1 LQFLKE
7 KKKNPG
13 SGYAIRKNDCSES
26 ALNHCGSETQVKT
39 LLCLLYYKEKT
50 KNHGNSG
57 VPKTPETYRY
67 TTKFSCFFIERR
79 LSAPGLGG
87 AGLSPGENNSG
98 GELSFL
104 AAETR
109 SLMRG
114 AGDLTPM
121 NGQQASDAR
130 LHGASSRRLLIGHP
144 SSASGPMGG
153 ETGFPLASRPHMRG
167 PAGGQMGAAHYRRF
181 QDSSFSSFRHCTQSL
196 TQ

>member
-1 LQFLKE
+1 MK
-7 KKKNPG
+7 
-13 SGYAIRKNDCSES
+13 
-26 ALNHCGSETQVKT
+26 
-39 LLCLLYYKEKT
+39 
-50 KNHGNSG
+50 
-57 VPKTPETYRY
+57 PKTPETYPVHIEILMLV
-67 TTKFSCFFIERR
+67 CWPFIERR

-87 AGLSPGENNSG
+87 AGLSPGENSG

-121 NGQQASDAR
+121 NGQQAADSR
-130 LHGASSRRLLIGHP
+130 LHHGAASRRLLIGHP

-167 PAGGQMGAAHYRRF
+167 PAGGQMAAAAHYRRF
-181 QDSSFSSFRHCTQSL
+181 QDSSFSSFRHCTQSV
-196 TQ
+196 TQWINISPIYFSLLSP

>member
-1 LQFLKE
+1 M
-7 KKKNPG
+7 
-13 SGYAIRKNDCSES
+13 
-26 ALNHCGSETQVKT
+26 
-39 LLCLLYYKEKT
+39 
-50 KNHGNSG
+50 
-57 VPKTPETYRY
+57 PKTPETYRY
-67 TTKFSCFFIERR
+67 TTEFSCLFNPFIERR

-87 AGLSPGENNSG
+87 AGLSPGENSSG

-109 SLMRG
+109 SLMR
-114 AGDLTPM
+114 AGDTV
-121 NGQQASDAR
+121 NGQQPANAR

-167 PAGGQMGAAHYRRF
+167 PAGGQMAAAAHYRRF
-181 QDSSFSSFRHCTQSL
+181 QDSSFSSFRHSTQSL

>member
-1 LQFLKE
+1 MIP
-7 KKKNPG
+7 KK
-13 SGYAIRKNDCSES
+13 
-26 ALNHCGSETQVKT
+26 
-39 LLCLLYYKEKT
+39 
-50 KNHGNSG
+50 
-57 VPKTPETYRY
+57 PKTSETYR
-67 TTKFSCFFIERR
+67 TNSNDCPFTERR

-87 AGLSPGENNSG
+87 AGLSPGENSNS
-98 GELSFL
+98 ELNFL

-121 NGQQASDAR
+121 NGQQAADAR

-167 PAGGQMGAAHYRRF
+167 PAGGQMAAAAHYRRF
-181 QDSSFSSFRHCTQSL
+181 QDSSFSSFRHSTQSL